1 MGNDIGWKELSDRL
15 FALGSWLY
23 SDDNSRFDLKV
34 LFDSSSDQ
42 YRNLPVGQRMLIL
55 KELLFCGVDAL
66 FIANLDLGAPLD
78 QVDMLRETFQSAF
91 SDEFS
96 SLEIHYPMN
105 WFKGRPAGYF
115 YERTGRD
122 KLDGTF
128 SCMNI
133 IFELEVITPQL
144 YRQLLDQPDIL
155 VRKRL
160 LYLIHSLNYPTHC
173 SFPNDEYEP
182 QLNAVEDKLLERID
196 AFPPETREEYGI
208 IELQAEDIRDELY
221 PDYRDKKAKLVRDLH
236 DAIERMDMKSLENLA
251 LSFYGARVIP
261 REDQG
266 PLTKEWLYSRV
277 WNIAI
282 RRELSKLRGV
292 KFDLKPLSKYRL
304 K

>member
-1 MGNDIGWKELSDRL
+1 MGNDTGWKELNDRL

-23 SDDNSRFDLKV
+23 SEDNSRFDLKA

-42 YRNLPVGQRMLIL
+42 YRNMPVGQRKLIL

-78 QVDMLRETFQSAF
+78 QLDMLNNTFQSA
-91 SDEFS
+91 SDDES
-96 SLEIHYPMN
+96 SNLDIHYPLN
-105 WFKGRPAGYF
+105 WFSGRPAGYF

-133 IFELEVITPQL
+133 IFELEVITQKL
-144 YRQLLDQPDIL
+144 YRRLLDQPDVL

-182 QLNAVEDKLLERID
+182 QLNSVEDKLLERID
-196 AFPPETREEYGI
+196 AFPPETREEYGV

-282 RRELSKLRGV
+282 RREMSKLRGV
-292 KFDLKPLSKYRL
+292 KLDLKPLSKYRL
-304 K
+304 R